1 MTKFGSLMKW
11 SHDYYRI
18 WHFHTLWWS
27 VNYKSTTTSK
37 HGHAIHISSNNK
49 NNQAWCAVLWS
60 FLKNKQSKKLFFLH
74 FNKEKKN
81 VFECFHN
88 DTEKYWKYQYISIY
102 FLILG
107 IDIDIR
113 IFPVK
118 KYNIDIWRIK
128 RYFTVPKYWFT
139 EHWSKL
145 HPRISIVV

>member
-1 MTKFGSLMKW
+1 MMSDF
-11 SHDYYRI
+11 
-18 WHFHTLWWS
+18 FE
-27 VNYKSTTTSK
+27 
-37 HGHAIHISSNNK
+37 
-49 NNQAWCAVLWS
+49 S
-60 FLKNKQSKKLFFLH
+60 FLTPPPPLNPIFTFYNPIFLDAPSPPKIGH
-74 FNKEKKN
+74 HLWTIPKEKKN

-128 RYFTVPKYWFT
+128 RYFTVPKYWFM
-139 EHWSKL
+139 
-145 HPRISIVV
+145 